1 MLTEARPDGP
11 TYIPIR
17 EAAARLGVN
26 KETLRRWDR
35 AGVISAVRT
44 PGNARRF
51 LLADVENILK
61 GNEE

>member
-1 MLTEARPDGP
+1 MTEARPNGP

-17 EAAARLGVN
+17 EAAQRLGVN
-26 KETLRRWDR
+26 RETLRRWDR
-35 AGVISAVRT
+35 DGKISAVRT

>member
-1 MLTEARPDGP
+1 MLTDSRAGGP
-11 TYIPIR
+11 TFIPIR
-17 EAAARLGVN
+17 AAAQRLGVHV
-26 KETLRRWDR
+26 ETLRRWDR
-35 AGVISAVRT
+35 DGKISAVRT